1 MKKVYWLFIFSG
13 LLFSSCGNDESAKE
27 NKVVEPAETRQL
39 LVEKIKKLESE
50 LYVAQTLDA
59 IKADMAISV
68 YSEFISKYPSDSLT
82 PDFIFKAGEIAT
94 ANMQYKQAL
103 GYYKNIVKNYP
114 NYKYYVD
121 CIYLQAHIFDNY
133 LNNDDSAKV
142 IYEKVISDYPQSHY
156 ANDAKAA
163 IQHLGKT
170 DEQLIEEFKKKNK
183 AN

>member
-1 MKKVYWLFIFSG
+1 MKKSIGIFVLAA
-13 LLFSSCGNDESAKE
+13 LLFSSCGNDESHKE
-27 NKVVEPAETRQL
+27 NTTLEPIETRKL
-39 LVEKIKKLESE
+39 LIDKIKKIESE

-59 IKADMAISV
+59 IKADMAISI
-68 YSEFISKYPSDSLT
+68 YSEFISKFPSDSLT

-103 GYYKNIVKNYP
+103 GYYKNIVKNYTA
-114 NYKYYVD
+114 YKYYVD
-121 CIYLQAHIFDNY
+121 CLYLQAHIFDNY

-142 IYEKVISDYPQSHY
+142 IYEKVIKEYPQSHY

-163 IQHLGKT
+163 IQHLGKS

-183 AN
+183 TN